1 MNAPLKAAACL
12 LICLC
17 LLVPLQSWLDA
28 QPKPNAPL
36 DEALYLRSG
45 RALKAFSFGFHGW
58 LADLY
63 WLRTIQYF
71 GSKVEAAQS
80 GNAPVN
86 LAEVGQWKLDALPVL
101 LDIVTELDPQFI
113 AAYRFGAAFL
123 PEAHAIELLT
133 RGLRENPTDWRLAL
147 DLGYVYWRQG
157 RFAEA
162 RAAYERGS
170 KMPGAPAWLPVL
182 AATVAARGND
192 VATARAILL
201 GLYES
206 STDEY
211 VRALSLARL
220 QALEAKSE
228 VEQQPRETP
237 GTRGKNGLIER

>member
-1 MNAPLKAAACL
+1 MNLSWERQRPRWLEKRRAAL
-12 LICLC
+12 LLPFCLC
-17 LLVPLQSWLDA
+17 LLVPLQNWLDT
-28 QPKPNAPL
+28 QPKPAITL
-36 DEALYLRSG
+36 DDALYLKSG

-71 GSKVEAAQS
+71 GGKLAAA
-80 GNAPVN
+80 NAGQAPIN
-86 LAEVGQWKLDALPVL
+86 LAEVGNWKLDALPGL
-101 LDIVTELDPQFI
+101 LDSVTELDPQFI
-113 AAYRFGAAFL
+113 AAYRFGAIFL
-123 PEAHAIELLT
+123 PETAAVELLT
-133 RGLRENPTDWRLAL
+133 RGLRENPADWRLAL
-147 DLGYVYWRQG
+147 DLGYVHWRQG

-170 KMPGAPAWLPVL
+170 RSPAAPAWLPVL

-220 QALEAKSE
+220 QALAVQEK
-228 VEQQPRETP
+228 QQRPQ
-237 GTRGKNGLIER
+237 

>member
-1 MNAPLKAAACL
+1 MNASLKPAACL

-17 LLVPLQSWLDA
+17 LLVPLQNWLDA
-28 QPKPNAPL
+28 QPKPNVPL

-71 GSKVEAAQS
+71 GGKVEAAQK
-80 GNAPVN
+80 GDAPIN
-86 LAEVGQWKLDALPVL
+86 LAEVSQWKLDALPAL

-123 PEAHAIELLT
+123 PEAHAIELLS
-133 RGLRENPTDWRLAL
+133 RGLRENSTDWRLAL

-162 RAAYERGS
+162 RTAYERGS
-170 KMPGAPAWLPVL
+170 RMPGAPAWLPVL
-182 AATVAARGND
+182 GATVAARGND
-192 VATARAILL
+192 VATARTILL

-220 QALEAKSE
+220 QALEAQA
-228 VEQQPRETP
+228 QQPPRSSQ
-237 GTRGKNGLIER
+237 

>member
-1 MNAPLKAAACL
+1 MNASLKAAAWL
-12 LICLC
+12 LVSLC
-17 LLVPLQSWLDA
+17 LLVPLQGWLDA
-28 QPKPNAPL
+28 QPKPAVPL
-36 DEALYLRSG
+36 DDALYLKSG
-45 RALKAFSFGFHGW
+45 RVLKAFSFGFHSW

-71 GSKVEAAQS
+71 GGKVEAAHT
-80 GNAPVN
+80 GDKPVN
-86 LAEVGQWKLDALPVL
+86 LAEVGTWKLDALPSL

-123 PEAHAIELLT
+123 PEANAVGLLE
-133 RGLRENPTDWRLAL
+133 RGLRENPADWRLAL

-162 RAAYERGS
+162 RLAYERGS
-170 KMPGAPAWLPVL
+170 RSPGAPPWLPVL

-192 VATARAILL
+192 AATARAILL

-220 QALEAKSE
+220 QALEAQAPS
-228 VEQQPRETP
+228 PR
-237 GTRGKNGLIER
+237 

>member
-1 MNAPLKAAACL
+1 MNASLKATACL

-28 QPKPNAPL
+28 QPKPAVPL

-45 RALKAFSFGFHGW
+45 RTLKAFSFGFHGW

-71 GSKVEAAQS
+71 GGKVEAAPA
-80 GNAPVN
+80 GDKPIN
-86 LAEVGQWKLDALPVL
+86 LAEIRQWKLDALPVL

-133 RGLRENPTDWRLAL
+133 RGLRENPADWRLAL
-147 DLGYVYWRQG
+147 DLGYVYWQQG

-170 KMPGAPAWLPVL
+170 RMPGAPAWLPVL
-182 AATVAARGND
+182 AASVAARGND
-192 VATARAILL
+192 IATARAILL

-211 VRALSLARL
+211 VRAMSLARL
-220 QALEAKSE
+220 QALEA
-228 VEQQPRETP
+228 
-237 GTRGKNGLIER
+237 RGNQRRP